1 MRFKIFRNIALGASA
16 LFAAACSDQA
26 IPSGPDAAAAGTQMA
41 PRFLRNGGLVNV
53 VTWSSDHEKGKY
65 TTSGVIGPDGGSL
78 TIPSADFTITFPAGA
93 LSENTT
99 ITIIAKNG
107 PFVSYEM
114 KPHGIEFA
122 NAVTVTHG
130 LTTVDVPLDVPMFG
144 AYLAN
149 DSDPPENGRVLPTEI
164 LQSTT
169 LFDLIL
175 GNRVPVTQ
183 IWLLNHFSRYILASG

>member
-1 MRFKIFRNIALGASA
+1 MSFKIFRNIALGASA

-26 IPSGPDAAAAGTQMA
+26 VPSGPDTAAGGTQVA
-41 PRFLRNGGLVNV
+41 PRFLRNGGLADIVK
-53 VTWSSDHEKGKY
+53 WSSDHEKGKY
-65 TTSGVIGPDGGSL
+65 TTSGVIGEDGGSL
-78 TIPSADFTITFPAGA
+78 TIPDADFAITFPAGA

-107 PFVSYEM
+107 PYVSYDM
-114 KPHGIEFA
+114 QPHGLQFA
-122 NAVTVTHG
+122 KAVTVTQG
-130 LTTVDVPLDVPMFG
+130 LATVEVPLSVPMFG

-149 DSDPPENGRVLPTEI
+149 DSDLLANGTVLPTEI

-169 LFDLIL
+169 LFGRIRDEL
-175 GNRVPVTQ
+175 VPVTQ